1 MKKTYLLWLTFL
13 MLFATLLAACGGATQ
28 GVADEIS
35 NPTEPPAPTQAAA
48 DAGPAQDQAGDSPL
62 GELVFKIVPQESEAR
77 FGIDEVLAGSP
88 NHVVGTTSD
97 VQGEIRVDA
106 GNPAGASVGTITI
119 GADSLATDNNF
130 RNRAIA
136 NFILQS
142 GDYPTVTFT
151 PTKITGLPESV
162 GVGDRLNFQISGDLK
177 LRDITQPV
185 TFDVSVDVE
194 SGTRISG
201 TAQATIQRADFDL
214 QIPSVPQVASVSER
228 VLLELYF
235 VAESGS

>member
-1 MKKTYLLWLTFL
+1 MKKTNLLWLTFL
-13 MLFATLLAACGGATQ
+13 MLSAVLLAACG
-28 GVADEIS
+28 S
-35 NPTEPPAPTQAAA
+35 PTQSVATEAPKPTGASAATNA
-48 DAGPAQDQAGDSPL
+48 PAEASPEPDQPADSPA
-62 GELVFKIVPQESEAR
+62 GELVFRILPQESEAR

-88 NHVVGTTSD
+88 NHVVGTTND
-97 VQGEIRVDA
+97 VQGEIRVDP
-106 GNPAGASVGTITI
+106 GNPADATVGTITI

-136 NFILQS
+136 NFILHS
-142 GDYPTVTFT
+142 GDFPVVTFT
-151 PTKITGLPESV
+151 PTEISGLPDSAA
-162 GVGDRLNFQISGDLK
+162 VGDRLNFQISGDLQV
-177 LRDITQPV
+177 RDITQPV
-185 TFDVSVDVE
+185 TFDLTVEVE
-194 SGTRISG
+194 SPTRISG